1 MPIKIIDYN
10 SIEYREM
17 INLRMEILRKP
28 LGLSF
33 TPETLE
39 KEKEDILIGAFDD
52 EKITACCI
60 LTKIDSSIIQLRQMA
75 VHPKMERNG
84 LGASI
89 LAFAENIARDAGF
102 RILIMHARKT
112 AVGFYEKQGYEIHG
126 DEFLEVSIPHYE
138 MRKKLS

>member
-33 TPETLE
+33 TPEALE

>member
-1 MPIKIIDYN
+1 MSIKIIDYN
-10 SIEYREM
+10 SIEYQEM
-17 INLRMEILRKP
+17 ISLRMEILRKP
-28 LGLSF
+28 LGLTF

-39 KEKEDILIGAFDD
+39 NEKDDILIGAFDD

-60 LTKIDSSIIQLRQMA
+60 LSKIDTTIIQLRQMA

-89 LAFAENIARDAGF
+89 LAFAENMARDAGF

-112 AVGFYEKQGYEIHG
+112 AVGFYEKQGYSIQG

>member
-1 MPIKIIDYN
+1 
-10 SIEYREM
+10 M
-17 INLRMEILRKP
+17 ISLRMEILRKP
-28 LGLSF
+28 LGLTF

-39 KEKEDILIGAFDD
+39 NEKDDILIGAFDD

-60 LTKIDSSIIQLRQMA
+60 LSKIDTTIIQLRQMA

-89 LAFAENIARDAGF
+89 LAFAENMARDAGF

-112 AVGFYEKQGYEIHG
+112 AVGFYEKQGYSIQG

>member
-1 MPIKIIDYN
+1 MSIKIIDYN
-10 SIEYREM
+10 SIEYQEM

-39 KEKEDILIGAFDD
+39 KEKDDILIGAFDD

-60 LTKIDSSIIQLRQMA
+60 LTKKDSTIMQLRQMA

-89 LAFAENIARDAGF
+89 VAFAENIARDAGY
-102 RILIMHARKT
+102 RILMMHARKT
-112 AVGFYEKQGYEIHG
+112 AMGFYEKQGYKIHG

-138 MRKKLS
+138 MRKNLI

>member
-1 MPIKIIDYN
+1 
-10 SIEYREM
+10 M

-60 LTKIDSSIIQLRQMA
+60 LTKIDSTIIQLRQMA

>member
-10 SIEYREM
+10 SIEYQEM
-17 INLRMEILRKP
+17 ISLRMEILRKP
-28 LGLSF
+28 LGLTF

-39 KEKEDILIGAFDD
+39 NEKDDILIGAFDD

-60 LTKIDSSIIQLRQMA
+60 LTKIDSTIIQLRQMA

>member
-1 MPIKIIDYN
+1 MSIKIIDYN

-60 LTKIDSSIIQLRQMA
+60 LTKIDSTIIQLRQMA

>member
-1 MPIKIIDYN
+1 MSIKIIDYN

-28 LGLSF
+28 LGLTF

-39 KEKEDILIGAFDD
+39 KEKDDILIGAFDE
-52 EKITACCI
+52 EKITACCV
-60 LTKIDSSIIQLRQMA
+60 LTKIDSTIIQLRQMA

-102 RILIMHARKT
+102 RILIMHAIKT
-112 AVGFYEKQGYEIHG
+112 AVGFYEKQGYAIHG

>member
-1 MPIKIIDYN
+1 MSIKIIDYN

-39 KEKEDILIGAFDD
+39 KEKDDILIGAFDD

-89 LAFAENIARDAGF
+89 LAFAENMARDSGF
-102 RILIMHARKT
+102 RILMMHARKT
-112 AVGFYEKQGYEIHG
+112 AVGFYEKQGYAIHG
-126 DEFLEVSIPHYE
+126 EEFMEVSIPHYE
-138 MRKKLS
+138 MRKKLI